1 MRLRKVE
8 WFPFCVLDF
17 LQERCRTT
25 TRKKTR
31 ELERVGIFFGK
42 TVLSTMYPIK
52 NSKSEGGIPLNVWF
66 IA

>member
-1 MRLRKVE
+1 MVSILCFG
-8 WFPFCVLDF
+8 FPSR
-17 LQERCRTT
+17 EMSNNNPE
-25 TRKKTR
+25 KKR

-42 TVLSTMYPIK
+42 TVLSTLYPIK